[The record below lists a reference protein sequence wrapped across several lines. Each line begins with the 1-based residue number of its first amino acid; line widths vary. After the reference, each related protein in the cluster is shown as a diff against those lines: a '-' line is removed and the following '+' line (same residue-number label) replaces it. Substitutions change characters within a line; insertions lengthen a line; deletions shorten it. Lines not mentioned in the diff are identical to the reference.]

1 MSYSGVVMSRR
12 AAFLLFCLVLAAIVI
27 QVSLLPMFI
36 RPSFKPDLL
45 LVIMVFIALR
55 SSHEIGA
62 PLAWLL
68 GLLNDV
74 CSGLY
79 LGLNAVSFLVSY
91 LVIKSVS
98 DRLYA
103 DSAILFVLTV
113 AGVTLAGFTLNL
125 LLIVMFT
132 SSPGIVYSML
142 SDIFPRLLVNA
153 FVASIVSTFP
163 GFDCQLESS

>member
-1 MSYSGVVMSRR
+1 MNSRTALLCIIVVT
-12 AAFLLFCLVLAAIVI
+12 AIVI
-27 QVSLLPMFI
+27 QISLLPVFLL
-36 RPSFKPDLL
+36 PPFKPDLL
-45 LVIMVFIALR
+45 LVIMVFLALR
-55 SSHEIGA
+55 GTFETGA

-79 LGLNAVSFLVSY
+79 LGLNAATFLIAF

-113 AGVTLAGFTLNL
+113 AGVTLAGFTMNL

-132 SSPGIVYSML
+132 ATPGIAYSMF
-142 SDIFPRLLVNA
+142 SDIIPRLLVNA
-153 FVASIVSTFP
+153 FVASIVAAFP
-163 GFDCQLESS
+163 GFDSQLETS

>member
-1 MSYSGVVMSRR
+1 MSRR
-12 AAFLLFCLVLAAIVI
+12 FVLLIFSLVLASIII
-27 QVSLLPMFI
+27 QMSFLPMFI
-36 RPSFKPDLL
+36 RPPFKPDLL

-55 SSHEIGA
+55 ESFEVGA

-68 GLLNDV
+68 GMFDDV
-74 CSGLY
+74 CGGLY
-79 LGLNAVSFLVSY
+79 LGLNAFTFLISF

-125 LLIVMFT
+125 LLILMFT
-132 SSPGIVYSML
+132 ASPGIIYSML

-153 FVASIVSTFP
+153 FIASIVAAFP
-163 GFDCQLESS
+163 GFDCQLESQ

>member
-1 MSYSGVVMSRR
+1 MSRR
-12 AAFLLFCLVLAAIVI
+12 SVLLFICLVLASIII
-27 QVSLLPMFI
+27 QVSLLPVFI
-36 RPSFKPDLL
+36 RPPFKPDLL

-55 SSHEIGA
+55 ESFEVGA

-68 GLLNDV
+68 GMFDDV
-74 CSGLY
+74 CGGLY
-79 LGLNAVSFLVSY
+79 LGLNAFTFLISF

-125 LLIVMFT
+125 LLILMFT
-132 SSPGIVYSML
+132 ASPGIIYSML

-153 FVASIVSTFP
+153 FIASIVAAFP
-163 GFDCQLESS
+163 GFDCQLESQ

>member
-1 MSYSGVVMSRR
+1 MSRR
-12 AAFLLFCLVLAAIVI
+12 ASLLLFCLVLASIIA
-27 QVSLLPMFI
+27 QVSLVPVFVI
-36 RPSFKPDLL
+36 PPFKPDLL
-45 LVIMVFIALR
+45 LVIMVFLALR
-55 SSHEIGA
+55 ASFQTGA

-74 CSGLY
+74 FSGLY
-79 LGLNAVSFLVSY
+79 LGLNAVTFLISF

-98 DRLYA
+98 ERLYA

-125 LLIVMFT
+125 LLLLLFT
-132 SSPGIVYSML
+132 SSPGIAYSML

-153 FVASIVSTFP
+153 FIASIVTAFP
-163 GFDCQLESS
+163 GFDGQVTTS

>member
-1 MSYSGVVMSRR
+1 MLFSG
-12 AAFLLFCLVLAAIVI
+12 LVIASIVI
-27 QVSLLPMFI
+27 QVSLLPVFI
-36 RPSFKPDLL
+36 RPPFKPDLL

-55 SSHEIGA
+55 VSFKVGA

-68 GLLNDV
+68 GMLNDV

-79 LGLNAVSFLVSY
+79 LGLNAVTFLISF

-113 AGVTLAGFTLNL
+113 AGVTVAGFTLNL
-125 LLIVMFT
+125 LLTIMFT
-132 SSPGIVYSML
+132 ASPGIAYSML

-153 FVASIVSTFP
+153 FVASVVSTFP
-163 GFDCQLESS
+163 GFDCQLESP

>member
-1 MSYSGVVMSRR
+1 MSRR
-12 AAFLLFCLVLAAIVI
+12 TALLFSGLVLASIVI
-27 QVSLLPMFI
+27 QVSLLPVFI
-36 RPSFKPDLL
+36 RPPFKPDLL

-55 SSHEIGA
+55 VSFKVGA

-68 GLLNDV
+68 GMLNDV

-79 LGLNAVSFLVSY
+79 LGLNAATFLISF

-113 AGVTLAGFTLNL
+113 AGVTVAVSTLNL
-125 LLIVMFT
+125 LLTVMFT
-132 SSPGIVYSML
+132 ASPGIAYSML
-142 SDIFPRLLVNA
+142 SDLFPRLLVNA
-153 FVASIVSTFP
+153 FAASVVSSFP
-163 GFDCQLESS
+163 GFDCQLESP

>member
-1 MSYSGVVMSRR
+1 MVDMSRR
-12 AAFLLFCLVLAAIVI
+12 ATLLFICLVLASIVV
-27 QVSLLPMFI
+27 QVSLLPVFV
-36 RPSFKPDLL
+36 RPPFKPDLL

-55 SSHEIGA
+55 GSLEVGA

-68 GLLNDV
+68 GMLDDT

-79 LGLNAVSFLVSY
+79 LGLNAASFLISFF
-91 LVIKSVS
+91 VIKSMS

-113 AGVTLAGFTLNL
+113 AGVTLAGFTMNL

-132 SSPGIVYSML
+132 ASHGIAYSML
-142 SDIFPRLLVNA
+142 SDILPHLLVNS
-153 FVASIVSTFP
+153 FIASIVSAFP
-163 GFDCQLESS
+163 GFDCQLEAP

>member
-1 MSYSGVVMSRR
+1 MSRR
-12 AAFLLFCLVLAAIVI
+12 ATILFFFLVLLSVTI
-27 QVSLLPMFI
+27 QISLFPVFF
-36 RPSFKPDLL
+36 RPAFKPDLL

-55 SSHEIGA
+55 GSFEAGA

-68 GLLNDV
+68 GMFNDV
-74 CSGLY
+74 CGGLY
-79 LGLNAVSFLVSY
+79 LGLNAATFLISF

-113 AGVTLAGFTLNL
+113 CGVTLAGFTLNL

-132 SSPGIVYSML
+132 ATPGIVYSML
-142 SDIFPRLLVNA
+142 SDIIPRLLVNA
-153 FVASIVSTFP
+153 FAASIVTLFP
-163 GFDCQLESS
+163 GFDCQVTTS

>member
-1 MSYSGVVMSRR
+1 MLFSG
-12 AAFLLFCLVLAAIVI
+12 LVIASIVI
-27 QVSLLPMFI
+27 QVSLLPVFI
-36 RPSFKPDLL
+36 RPPFKPDLL

-55 SSHEIGA
+55 VSFKVGA

-68 GLLNDV
+68 GMLNDV

-79 LGLNAVSFLVSY
+79 LGLNAVTFLISF

-125 LLIVMFT
+125 LLTIMFT
-132 SSPGIVYSML
+132 ASPGIAYSML

-153 FVASIVSTFP
+153 FVASVVSTFP
-163 GFDCQLESS
+163 GFDCQLESP